1 MSTINWNSNIRFPAD
16 SCFLNRVTSAKVGPS
31 KSSSRRMITLEM
43 EVVSP
48 DTYDVAGQLVNIAGV
63 KTTSYFS
70 IEGDNDEDTAKA
82 QRRVFKSDNPE
93 FPSLAERFG
102 LDWSD
107 ADRLNPP
114 VKELIGKVVMTQM
127 DSDEDPQ
134 RRTPTA
140 AQIEKA
146 KANKT
151 KPEGDIMIHP
161 VTKKP
166 IYKYYPHIKEIFALA
181 DSVSTQAATDNK
193 PY

>member
-1 MSTINWNSNIRFPAD
+1 MSTINWNSDIRFPAD

-31 KSSSRRMITLEM
+31 KSSGKRMITLEM

-63 KTTSYFS
+63 KTTNYYS
-70 IEGDNDEDTAKA
+70 IEGDDDEGTAKA

-93 FPSLAERFG
+93 FPSLAEKFR
-102 LDWSD
+102 LDWTD

-114 VKELIGKVVMTQM
+114 VKELVGKVVMTQM

-151 KPEGDIMIHP
+151 KPEGDVMIHP

-166 IYKYYPHIKEIFALA
+166 IYKYYPRVKEIFALA
-181 DSVSTQAATDNK
+181 EGGNTEAASGNK